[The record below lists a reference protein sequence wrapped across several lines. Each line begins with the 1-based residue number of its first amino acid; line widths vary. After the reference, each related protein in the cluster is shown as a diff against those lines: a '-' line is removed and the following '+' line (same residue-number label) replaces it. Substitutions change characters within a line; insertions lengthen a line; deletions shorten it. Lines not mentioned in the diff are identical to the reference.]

1 MTSCQLDIDFNTP
14 DNIQNWSENEMG
26 ETTIKPSFFSEID
39 HRKRLQPQAHH
50 HKAFGAKNKAKQK

>member
-1 MTSCQLDIDFNTP
+1 
-14 DNIQNWSENEMG
+14 MG

-50 HKAFGAKNKAKQK
+50 HKAFGAKNKARQNQQRVAAEHSLLCSSDMS